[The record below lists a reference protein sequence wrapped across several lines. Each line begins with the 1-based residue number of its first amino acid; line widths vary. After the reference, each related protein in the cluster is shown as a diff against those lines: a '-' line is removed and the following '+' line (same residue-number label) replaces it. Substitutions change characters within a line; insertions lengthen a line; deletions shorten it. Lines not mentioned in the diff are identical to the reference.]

1 MREQDSFS
9 AGRQIGLL
17 FRSASLAG
25 AILLA
30 APQAAARMLS
40 AGVAIALGMIV
51 LFGTGFAGPEILHNA
66 AHDVRHGFA
75 FPCH

>member
-1 MREQDSFS
+1 MYRTS
-9 AGRQIGLL
+9 AAHMGETAKI
-17 FRSASLAG
+17 S
-25 AILLA
+25 
-30 APQAAARMLS
+30 RMLS

-51 LFGTGFAGPEILHNA
+51 LFGTGFAGPEIVHNA